1 MTVNKKLISILLS
14 LFVALAFMPIT
25 EQAAFAAAP
34 AAFSASGKVTGLWQ
48 SSAQYNNVTIS
59 WSAYPGA
66 KGYQIYRANKK
77 RGKYKKIKTT
87 TSCSFTDKKNKK
99 LGKKKY
105 YKVRAYGTVGSST
118 QYTSYSGIISAKPR
132 VGTPTGLTAYGASG
146 GVTLKWNKVP
156 RASGYQV
163 YRSTSPGGSYSRLGT
178 TKKLQY
184 INTSLTKGTKYFY
197 KVRAYKKKHG
207 KKYGWFTGAVEG
219 MTGVGVPGGFCSV
232 LASNGTV
239 TNTWNAVPG
248 ASGYQLQRAS
258 TTSGGY
264 VVVGETSATS
274 MTDRLTASGTYN
286 YRVRAYSVMNGSK
299 VYGDFSAGGRTAAVN
314 QARSWVGCKESNGS
328 HKQIIDVYNNYGPRY
343 GKISYSTSWCAAF
356 VSAVAIVTNNTNII
370 PVDCYCPRMMNSF
383 ASSTTN
389 KSFTPQGGDVVFYD
403 WNANKVPDHVG
414 MVESVSGNDVTTIEG
429 NYSDAVKRRTFKKGY
444 SLLLS
449 YGLPNYSISNVVSYS
464 AAGYSAMSAASV
476 SEDDVLKACGEIE
489 AEEETAEPEADPAAV
504 PAAEQPAEPETEA
517 AAGAAEAVDGTE
529 AEAVGTEAAAES
541 EAGTPAEEPAFEA
554 KAEAS
559 ESEPA
564 TEVETAEKIVEYIQ
578 EEEPAEAAASE
589 ESTYNAFL
597 VYGIC
602 DEMDIDACVVT
613 ITDGDGT
620 ERSYNEVVLDGEL
633 YILDATEEGGVLEKF
648 TPEEIN

>member
-14 LFVALAFMPIT
+14 LFVALAFMPVT

-34 AAFSASGKVTGLWQ
+34 ASFSASGKVTGLWQ

-118 QYTSYSGIISAKPR
+118 KYTAYSGIISAKPR

-156 RASGYQV
+156 GASGYQV

-184 INTSLTKGTKYFY
+184 INTSLVKGTKYYY

-264 VVVGETSATS
+264 VVVGETTATS
-274 MTDRLTASGTYN
+274 MNDSLTASGTYN
-286 YRVRAYSVMNGSK
+286 YRVRAFSVMNGTK

-328 HKQIIDVYNNYGPRY
+328 HKKIIDVYNNYGPRY
-343 GKISYSTSWCAAF
+343 GKISYGTSWCAAF

-383 ASSTTN
+383 ASRTTN

-464 AAGYSAMSAASV
+464 AGGYSAMSAASV

-489 AEEETAEPEADPAAV
+489 AEEETAEPAADPAA
-504 PAAEQPAEPETEA
+504 EQTAEPEA
-517 AAGAAEAVDGTE
+517 
-529 AEAVGTEAAAES
+529 EAAAEP
-541 EAGTPAEEPAFEA
+541 EAETPAEEPAFEA
-554 KAEAS
+554 KAAATEA
-559 ESEPA
+559 ESA

-613 ITDGDGT
+613 VTDSSGT

>member
-14 LFVALAFMPIT
+14 LFVALAFMPVT

-34 AAFSASGKVTGLWQ
+34 ASFSASGKVTGLCQ

-118 QYTSYSGIISAKPR
+118 KYTAYSGIISAKPR

-146 GVTLKWNKVP
+146 GVTLKWNKVSG
-156 RASGYQV
+156 ASGYQV

-184 INTSLTKGTKYFY
+184 INTSLVKGTKYYY

-264 VVVGETSATS
+264 VVVGETPATS
-274 MTDRLTASGTYN
+274 MNDSLTASGTYS
-286 YRVRAYSVMNGSK
+286 YRVRAFSVMNGTK

-328 HKQIIDVYNNYGPRY
+328 HKKIIDVYNNYGPRY
-343 GKISYSTSWCAAF
+343 GKISYGTSWCAAF

-383 ASSTTN
+383 ASRTTN

-476 SEDDVLKACGEIE
+476 SEDDVLNACGEIT
-489 AEEETAEPEADPAAV
+489 AEEETTEPAA
-504 PAAEQPAEPETEA
+504 EA
-517 AAGAAEAVDGTE
+517 AAGAAEAE
-529 AEAVGTEAAAES
+529 AAGSEAAAEP
-541 EAGTPAEEPAFEA
+541 EAETPAEEPAFEA
-554 KAEAS
+554 KAAATEA
-559 ESEPA
+559 ESA

-613 ITDGDGT
+613 VTDSSGT

>member
-14 LFVALAFMPIT
+14 LFVALAFMLVT

-34 AAFSASGKVTGLWQ
+34 ASFSASGKVTGLWQ

-118 QYTSYSGIISAKPR
+118 KYTAYSGIISAKPR

-156 RASGYQV
+156 GASGYQV

-184 INTSLTKGTKYFY
+184 INTSLVKGTKYYY

-264 VVVGETSATS
+264 VVVGETTATS
-274 MTDRLTASGTYN
+274 MNDSLTASGTYN
-286 YRVRAYSVMNGSK
+286 YRVRAFSVMNGTK

-328 HKQIIDVYNNYGPRY
+328 HKKIIDVYNNYGPRY
-343 GKISYSTSWCAAF
+343 GKISYGTSWCAAF

-383 ASSTTN
+383 ASRTTN

-464 AAGYSAMSAASV
+464 AGGYSAMSAASV

-489 AEEETAEPEADPAAV
+489 AEEETAEPAADPAA
-504 PAAEQPAEPETEA
+504 EQTAEPEA
-517 AAGAAEAVDGTE
+517 
-529 AEAVGTEAAAES
+529 EAAAEP
-541 EAGTPAEEPAFEA
+541 EAETPAEEPAFEA
-554 KAEAS
+554 KAAATEA
-559 ESEPA
+559 ESA

-613 ITDGDGT
+613 VTDSSGT